1 MTESSTTDEATPG
14 SDAKDRTTGIFDR
27 AAATY
32 DQVGVDFFSI
42 FGARLVQLAA
52 LAPGERVLD
61 VGAGRGAVL
70 FPAADAVSPGGSVLG
85 IDLSPAMVEHTAAE
99 VSARGLD
106 GVEVRVGDA
115 EDPSVA
121 PGSFDAVLGGLVI
134 FFLPDPGAALDSFR
148 TALVPDGRLA
158 LSTFGAEDDRFGPV
172 FGAVAAHI
180 PPPPGVVDD
189 GERPVPDRPA
199 RAQDGPFASSGSIT
213 ALLGEHGFGSVDHLE
228 VDYGIE
234 FRDPEHWIEW
244 SWSHGA
250 RQLWEMID
258 EADRGAAHADA
269 VDALASLAEPDG
281 SLLHQWR
288 VRYTVARR

>member
-1 MTESSTTDEATPG
+1 MTESPLHQDPLHH
-14 SDAKDRTTGIFDR
+14 DPAKARTAGLFDR

-32 DQVGVDFFSI
+32 DQVGVDFFTT

-52 LAPGERVLD
+52 LSPGERVLD
-61 VGAGRGAVL
+61 IGSGRGAVL
-70 FPAADAVSPGGSVLG
+70 FPAAEAVAPGGSVLG
-85 IDLSPAMVEHTAAE
+85 IDLSPAMVERCAADAA
-99 VSARGLD
+99 ARGLD

-115 EDPSVA
+115 EAPAVE

-158 LSTFGAEDDRFGPV
+158 LSTFGPEDDRFGPV

-180 PPPPGVVDD
+180 PVADPTAAQPTS
-189 GERPVPDRPA
+189 PA
-199 RAQDGPFASSGSIT
+199 RAQDGPFSSSASMT
-213 ALLGEHGFGSVDHLE
+213 ALLGDHGFGSVDHLE
-228 VDYGIE
+228 VDYAIE
-234 FRDPEHWIEW
+234 FDGPEQWIEW

-250 RQLWEMID
+250 RQLWELVGD
-258 EADRGAAHADA
+258 AGHDAARADA
-269 VDALASLAEPDG
+269 IAALTAIAEPDG
-281 SLLHQWR
+281 SLVHHWR